1 MYALRKTADELTAA
15 IDRDASS
22 YDAVMAAFKMP
33 QGNDEEKAA
42 REAAVQAATK
52 GASERPMEVA
62 TKGASLGEGL
72 GTLGGN
78 PAASKKA
85 KPPGGAPNGRAGGDG
100 ALAERGVHPGGVD
113 A

>member
-52 GASERPMEVA
+52 GASEGPMEVA
-62 TKGASLGEGL
+62 AEAASLGGRVGQMGRISGATMKADLPGAGL
-72 GTLGGN
+72 MRVTGG
-78 PAASKKA
+78 
-85 KPPGGAPNGRAGGDG
+85 
-100 ALAERGVHPGGVD
+100 E
-113 A
+113 